1 MRMRKPKRGSPVHA
15 NSAFGWGPKGRWF
28 KSSRPDLREPPQT
41 RRFSHLGS
49 RVNLSSHRGA
59 PASPGDRV
67 YLQSHRLAP
76 RVPASRCKL
85 CTEWCEGGEEEEG

>member
-1 MRMRKPKRGSPVHA
+1 MGMRKSKSTAPPDTS
-15 NSAFGWGPKGRWF
+15 SASRWGREGRWF
-28 KSSRPDLREPPQT
+28 ESSRPDLRKPPQT

-85 CTEWCEGGEEEEG
+85 CTDWCEGVEEEEG